1 MLALEGMMFKPALWI
16 AMARRTSEA
25 DKTVAADMMVSIQ
38 HEESK

>member
-1 MLALEGMMFKPALWI
+1 MDSANGSRK
-16 AMARRTSEA
+16 SEA